1 MAGAKVDLS
10 RLIDGQKF
18 NGFHVWI
25 IFWCFLVQL
34 ADGFD
39 INAAAYVAPALV
51 KEWHLN
57 RADLGPL
64 FSAGLS
70 AGFFGPLFFGFIAD
84 RYGRR
89 LSIIAG
95 TFVFGIFTVA
105 SVLATSLGQLIVLR
119 FLAGLGMSGALPMT
133 VALVNEFAP
142 RRIRATLV
150 IVMFSG
156 STFGGGVPGPFASWL
171 VPTHGW
177 QILFWIGGILPLV
190 LTALLVFALPES
202 VKFLALRPARRGE
215 LLKTLDRMGLSRSV
229 PNDSDFVIGGEA
241 NRGRFSLRPLFE
253 GRLALLTPFLWLCFA
268 ITTMSFYFINS
279 WMPTILTGNG
289 VPLERAVYATTLFSF
304 GGTLGAWVIMRPFD
318 RYGFIPV
325 TILYL
330 CAIPIVASIGLPGLS
345 ETGIMAMVAAA
356 GFCLLGLNFGNI
368 AAAGNIY
375 PTEIRGF
382 GVGSAFFIGR
392 IGSVIGPLV
401 GGLLIARQVTTQH
414 IFFLFAVPIVVAAL
428 ASMVVV
434 RLYWRQY
441 QSTSREE
448 VPLTVLAN
456 AK

>member
-1 MAGAKVDLS
+1 MAAPTIDLS

-18 NGFHVWI
+18 NRFHLWV
-25 IFWCFLVQL
+25 IFWCFLVQF

-39 INAAAYVAPALV
+39 INAAAYIAPALV
-51 KEWHLN
+51 KEWHLS
-57 RADLGPL
+57 RAQLGPL

-70 AGFFGPLFFGFIAD
+70 AGFFGPLFFGFLAD

-95 TFVFGIFTVA
+95 TFVFGIFTVV
-105 SVLATSLGQLIVLR
+105 SVLSTSLWQLIVLR

-150 IVMFSG
+150 IIMFSG

-177 QILFWIGGILPLV
+177 QILFWIGGLMPLV
-190 LTALLVFALPES
+190 LTVLLVFALPES
-202 VKFLALRPARRGE
+202 VKFLTLRSTRREE
-215 LLKTLDRMGLSRSV
+215 LLRTLGRMGLGGSFA
-229 PNDSDFVIGGEA
+229 PDSHFVIGGEA

-253 GRLALLTPFLWLCFA
+253 GRLAVLTPFLWLCFA

-289 VPLERAVYATTLFSF
+289 IPLERAVYATTLFSF
-304 GGTLGAWVIMRPFD
+304 GGTLGAWAIMRPFD

-325 TILYL
+325 TILYI

-345 ETGIMAMVAAA
+345 EAGVMAMVAAA

-368 AAAGNIY
+368 AGAGNIY
-375 PTEIRGF
+375 PTEVRGF

-392 IGSVIGPLV
+392 VGSVIGPLV
-401 GGLLIARQVTTQH
+401 GGLLIARQVATEH

-428 ASMVVV
+428 ASMVVL

-441 QSTSREE
+441 QRASREE
-448 VPLTVLAN
+448 APVTAFAN